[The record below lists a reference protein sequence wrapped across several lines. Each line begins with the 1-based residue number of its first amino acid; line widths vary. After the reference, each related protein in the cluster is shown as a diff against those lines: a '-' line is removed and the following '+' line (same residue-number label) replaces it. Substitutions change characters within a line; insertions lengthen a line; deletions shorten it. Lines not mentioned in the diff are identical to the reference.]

1 MVYVGLYRGQPF
13 FARYSSSVT
22 ALSHKRL
29 QPLVKEIASLHW
41 LPVRHSPCS
50 SSPLKPDV
58 RKPCLI
64 VVNNVNIRGA
74 AFPHCP
80 RSLAPR
86 PARVS
91 SRAGRRRPR
100 PRPDAGRR
108 RLSRAHSRQG
118 SLRPHDNFV
127 IQAFGSC
134 ARVHPAVTIGGVR
147 GQPACEFRMRPTG
160 PAGSPDPGG
169 RCQGRFRRA
178 RHSWVQPCASRVV
191 QKRGGNRCLYRLV

>member
-1 MVYVGLYRGQPF
+1 MQAAFGYRSDTL
-13 FARYSSSVT
+13 RV
-22 ALSHKRL
+22 
-29 QPLVKEIASLHW
+29 
-41 LPVRHSPCS
+41 HSP
-50 SSPLKPDV
+50 LFGRPDV

-74 AFPHCP
+74 AL
-80 RSLAPR
+80 SLRTRAAYHPGVR
-86 PARVS
+86 PA
-91 SRAGRRRPR
+91 
-100 PRPDAGRR
+100 DRR
-108 RLSRAHSRQG
+108 RLRPAPEFWAPTALRDALQPG

-134 ARVHPAVTIGGVR
+134 ALVHLAVTIGGVR

-169 RCQGRFRRA
+169 GRQGRFRRA